1 MEKLPKL
8 TFDQDPLKESL
19 GEAPAVLAKRKPV
32 DPAPWCPTSEE
43 QKDPSCNP
51 DFPKT
56 ITYKDIL
63 TAYRAISEEIP
74 RTPLV
79 RSKCCA
85 EFDMEIFY
93 KVEIFYQTGS
103 YNERKAFYALSVLNE
118 DEKCHG
124 VITASLGNW
133 ALALAFYGQRL
144 GIPVTVVL
152 PSTTPVYVV
161 GKCHELGAFVVSYGE
176 TLDDARRQAFVM
188 LKKRGQVYI
197 NGYDNP
203 NVIAA
208 SASIGIEILEQLP
221 ETDAIIVPVGGGGLL
236 AGISAAVKHIKPGIL
251 VYGVQTK
258 TSSSFYNA
266 MEKGRPYQTVVTR
279 NLATSL
285 IVPTAGYNAFHTAR
299 GLIDKMVLVN
309 DDCISR
315 AMLHLVE
322 EEKLIVEGAGAA
334 SLATFMSMPNI
345 LPELRKKTVVC
356 VLTGGNID
364 TLILPRC
371 LERAKIIEGRIVKLS
386 VRLSLDEPWEHLKV
400 LSMIAN
406 VGANVIQYLSEK
418 PLLDDDFDKTYL
430 KVLCETRD
438 IGHACTL
445 KRVMERLFPNKCQFY
460 EEPYRPVPICAC
472 FPRR

>member
-8 TFDQDPLKESL
+8 KFEQEPLKESL

-32 DPAPWCPTSEE
+32 CPTPWCPTSEE
-43 QKDPSCNP
+43 QIDPSCDP

-85 EFDMEIFY
+85 KFDMEIFY

-103 YNERKAFYALSVLNE
+103 CNERKAFYALSVLNE

-208 SASIGIEILEQLP
+208 SGSIGIEILEQLP

-251 VYGVQTK
+251 VY
-258 TSSSFYNA
+258 
-266 MEKGRPYQTVVTR
+266 
-279 NLATSL
+279 
-285 IVPTAGYNAFHTAR
+285 
-299 GLIDKMVLVN
+299 VLVN

-334 SLATFMSMPNI
+334 SLAAFMSMPNI
-345 LPELRKKTVVC
+345 LPELKKKTVVC

-418 PLLDDDFDKTYL
+418 PLLDDDFDKSYL

-460 EEPYRPVPICAC
+460 EEPYCPVPICAC
-472 FPRR
+472 FPRC